1 MLDLT
6 SWCIEFPNIPKS
18 GSFNVWYGG
27 SKCWFGTRWWVDVGL
42 CEKYPIVT
50 CLSNVFSCFFHLN
63 FHFGVY
69 HGLFH
74 FQTNPHTTWVTYW
87 LILVTIGCSVI
98 FIYIYMYSIPLYPD
112 YMLNA
117 NISQHQGHTVLDL
130 LHRWVQTFWFT
141 VVIRLYIT
149 PF

>member
-1 MLDLT
+1 
-6 SWCIEFPNIPKS
+6 
-18 GSFNVWYGG
+18 
-27 SKCWFGTRWWVDVGL
+27 
-42 CEKYPIVT
+42 
-50 CLSNVFSCFFHLN
+50 
-63 FHFGVY
+63 
-69 HGLFH
+69 
-74 FQTNPHTTWVTYW
+74 
-87 LILVTIGCSVI
+87 
-98 FIYIYMYSIPLYPD
+98 MYSIPLYPD